1 MQIELS
7 EENLHNLE
15 VFAPLI
21 NKDASEM
28 INEALQF
35 YFEEAAQKIAQEQNS
50 QTNLTYEEFWDDFE
64 I

>member
-1 MQIELS
+1 MQIELTQES
-7 EENLHNLE
+7 LQNLE
-15 VFAPLI
+15 TFAPLL

-28 INEALQF
+28 INEALQI
-35 YFEEAAQKIAQEQNS
+35 YFEEATQKIAQEQNS

>member
-1 MQIELS
+1 MQIELTQES
-7 EENLHNLE
+7 LQNLE
-15 VFAPLI
+15 TFAPLL

-28 INEALQF
+28 INEALQM

-50 QTNLTYEEFWDDFE
+50 ETNLSYEEFWDDFE